1 MGELYVYLLYPMSAV
16 SFCASIYMTLAV
28 TVERYIAVCRPHQFR
43 TISQTMSQTRR
54 ILVYIIP
61 VTAISFALNIPKF
74 MEVKVSQGE
83 NGTYD
88 VDPTETRVNP
98 TFVFWYTVSLIW
110 HPTMTTG
117 ILPFIALSYM
127 NLHIF
132 LKIRQSRQILS

>member
-1 MGELYVYLLYPMSAV
+1 
-16 SFCASIYMTLAV
+16 
-28 TVERYIAVCRPHQFR
+28 
-43 TISQTMSQTRR
+43 
-54 ILVYIIP
+54 
-61 VTAISFALNIPKF
+61 

-117 ILPFIALSYM
+117 DHLTMPQ
-127 NLHIF
+127 
-132 LKIRQSRQILS
+132 QSSQLLTAKL

>member
-1 MGELYVYLLYPMSAV
+1 
-16 SFCASIYMTLAV
+16 
-28 TVERYIAVCRPHQFR
+28 
-43 TISQTMSQTRR
+43 
-54 ILVYIIP
+54 
-61 VTAISFALNIPKF
+61 

-117 ILPFIALSYM
+117 DHLIMSQQSSQLLTPKLYIVLSVLM
-127 NLHIF
+127 RF
-132 LKIRQSRQILS
+132 RM

>member
-1 MGELYVYLLYPMSAV
+1 
-16 SFCASIYMTLAV
+16 
-28 TVERYIAVCRPHQFR
+28 
-43 TISQTMSQTRR
+43 
-54 ILVYIIP
+54 
-61 VTAISFALNIPKF
+61 

-117 ILPFIALSYM
+117 DHNAPA
-127 NLHIF
+127 IF
-132 LKIRQSRQILS
+132 TTVNSQDLVLLVLMRFCM